1 MEQHWMNL
9 LLFIVIILAAY
20 LIFRYI
26 KFGKVKEGLT
36 SSTSSTGTGIAGN
49 ASSYNTQLQSQ
60 ITQLTDTLN
69 ISGYRQD
76 YENIILSFD
85 DYLNLYTLQQLVST
99 PTSTPQDA
107 TNVLYI
113 TGLARTGLNNLLK
126 FIDNN
131 K

>member
-99 PTSTPQDA
+99 PTSTPQEAA
-107 TNVLYI
+107 TVLYLS
-113 TGLARTGLNNLLK
+113 GLARSGLNNLLK

>member
-36 SSTSSTGTGIAGN
+36 STTSSTGTGVAGN
-49 ASSYNTQLQSQ
+49 ASSFNTQIQSQ

-99 PTSTPQDA
+99 PTSELQNA
-107 TNVLYI
+107 TTVLYLSS
-113 TGLARTGLNNLLK
+113 LARTGLNNLLK
-126 FIDNN
+126 FID
-131 K
+131 KK

>member
-36 SSTSSTGTGIAGN
+36 STTSSTGTGVAGN
-49 ASSYNTQLQSQ
+49 ASSFNTQIQSQ

-99 PTSTPQDA
+99 PTNELQNA
-107 TNVLYI
+107 TTVLYLSS
-113 TGLARTGLNNLLK
+113 LARTGLNNLLK
-126 FIDNN
+126 FID
-131 K
+131 KK